1 MSLKGPEHSDTTLE
15 VTNMVQRLKYFVGGE
30 WRDSA
35 TEEWYPI
42 TNSSTGEVMAEAP
55 RCTAQEVD
63 GAVAAAQ
70 EAFGPWRDTPL
81 PQRVQVMFRLKER
94 LEANVHDLSVLLS
107 TEMGK
112 SYTEARGDVLKSIE
126 VVEIACA
133 LPMTM
138 QGDSLMNVS
147 RGFDTVTYREPL
159 GVFVGIAPW
168 NFPAM
173 IPMGWMMPLAVTTGN
188 TFVLK
193 AASFVPQ
200 TSMRIAELL
209 DDAGLPPGVF
219 NLVTCSR
226 HEAERLLTH
235 PDVRGVSF
243 VGSRAVGLHVYK
255 TATAAGKRVQAL
267 TEAKNHLVLRD
278 APIRATAQR
287 VINSAFGCAG
297 ERCMALPVVV
307 VEEAIADDFVAA
319 VAELAQ
325 QRKLGPAWEEST
337 ELGPLVNE
345 EHHGFVTEWIERS
358 IDEGAIPVLDG
369 RKVVVPGYESGYFL
383 GPTIFDHVTEDMA
396 CGRDEVFGPVLF
408 VKRVKDFDEG
418 VRLINASEFANGSS
432 VFTRSGY
439 HAREFARRIHAG
451 MVGVNVGIPVP
462 ISAFSFSGHKQSFF
476 GDLHVMG
483 RDGVAF
489 FTEVKAVTSYWFDEA
504 DLRGDKVGTWEGTI
518 SRT

>member
-1 MSLKGPEHSDTTLE
+1 
-15 VTNMVQRLKYFVGGE
+15 MVKRLRYFAGGE
-30 WRDSA
+30 WRESA
-35 TEEWYPI
+35 TDEWYPI

-55 RCTAQEVD
+55 RCTAEEVD
-63 GAVAAAQ
+63 EAVAAAVA
-70 EAFGPWRDTPL
+70 AFPEWRDTPL
-81 PQRVQVMFRLKER
+81 PQRTQVMFRLKER
-94 LEANVHDLSVLLS
+94 LEAELHDLSVLLS

-112 SYTEARGDVLKSIE
+112 SYAEARGDVLKAIE
-126 VVEIACA
+126 VVELACA
-133 LPMTM
+133 LPVTM

-209 DDAGLPPGVF
+209 HDSGLPPGVF

-243 VGSRAVGLHVYK
+243 VGSKAVGKHVY
-255 TATAAGKRVQAL
+255 ATAAGAGKRVQAL
-267 TEAKNHLVLRD
+267 TEAKNHALIMRD

-297 ERCMALPVVV
+297 ERCMALPVIV
-307 VEEAIADDFVAA
+307 VEEPIADELVATI
-319 VAELAQ
+319 AELAQ
-325 QRKLGPAWEEST
+325 QRRIGPAWEEST
-337 ELGPLVNE
+337 DMGPLVNE
-345 EHHGFVTEWIERS
+345 EHQRFVTRWIEQS
-358 IDEGAIPVLDG
+358 IDEGAVPVLDG
-369 RKVVVPGYESGYFL
+369 RKVTIPGYENGFFL
-383 GPTIFDHVTEDMA
+383 GPTVFDHVTQDMA
-396 CGRDEVFGPVLF
+396 CGRDEVFGPVLY
-408 VKRVKDFDEG
+408 VKRVADFDEG
-418 VRLINASEFANGSS
+418 VRVINESEFANGASI
-432 VFTRSGY
+432 FTQSGHY
-439 HAREFARRIHAG
+439 AREFARRIDGG

-462 ISAFSFSGHKQSFF
+462 ISVFPFSGHKSSFF

-489 FTEVKAVTSYWFDEA
+489 FTETKAVTSYWFDEA
-504 DLRGDKVGTWEGTI
+504 DLAGEKVGTWEGTI

>member
-1 MSLKGPEHSDTTLE
+1 MAE
-15 VTNMVQRLKYFVGGE
+15 RLKYFVGGE
-30 WRDSA
+30 WLDSA
-35 TEEWYPI
+35 TDEWYEI

-55 RCTAQEVD
+55 RCTADEVD
-63 GAVAAAQ
+63 AAVAAAKA
-70 EAFGPWRDTPL
+70 AFPAWRDTPL
-81 PQRVQVMFRLKER
+81 PQRVQVMYKLKEK
-94 LEANVHDLSVLLS
+94 LEANLHDLAVLLS

-112 SYTEARGDVLKSIE
+112 SYIEARGDVLKVIE
-126 VVEIACA
+126 VVELACA
-133 LPMTM
+133 LPVTM

-147 RGFDTVTYREPL
+147 RGFDTVSYREPL

-200 TSMRIAELL
+200 SSMRIAQLL
-209 DDAGLPPGVF
+209 HESGLPSGVF

-226 HEAERLLTH
+226 HEAEGLLTH
-235 PDVRGVSF
+235 PDVQGVSF
-243 VGSRAVGLHVYK
+243 VGSKAVGLHVYR

-267 TEAKNHLVLRD
+267 TEAKNHALVLRD
-278 APIRATAQR
+278 APIKATAQR

-297 ERCMALPVVV
+297 ERCMALPVIV
-307 VEEAIADDFVAA
+307 VEEEIADDLVAA
-319 VAELAQ
+319 IAELAK
-325 QRKLGPAWEEST
+325 QRKMGPAWEEST

-345 EHHGFVTEWIERS
+345 EHREFVAGWIERS
-358 IDEGAIPVLDG
+358 IDEGAELVLDG
-369 RKVVVPGYESGYFL
+369 RTATVPSYEGGFFM
-383 GPTIFDHVTEDMA
+383 GPTVFDHVTQEMA
-396 CGRDEVFGPVLF
+396 CGRDEVFGPVLY
-408 VKRVKDFDEG
+408 VKRVESFDEG
-418 VRLINASEFANGSS
+418 VEVINESEFANGASI
-432 VFTRSGY
+432 FTRSGY

-462 ISAFSFSGHKQSFF
+462 ISVFPFSGHKSSFF

-489 FTEVKAVTSYWFDEA
+489 FTETKAVTSYWFDEA
-504 DLRGDKVGTWEGTI
+504 DMRGDKVGTWEGTI

>member
-1 MSLKGPEHSDTTLE
+1 M
-15 VTNMVQRLKYFVGGE
+15 VTRLKYLVCGE
-30 WRDSA
+30 WRESA
-35 TEEWYPI
+35 TKEWYPI
-42 TNSSTGEVMAEAP
+42 TNSSTGEVIAEAP
-55 RCTAQEVD
+55 RCTAEEVD
-63 GAVAAAQ
+63 GAVAAAN

-81 PQRVQVMFRLKER
+81 PERVQVMFRLKER

-112 SYTEARGDVLKSIE
+112 TYGEARGDVLKAIE
-126 VVEIACA
+126 VVELACA
-133 LPMTM
+133 LPVTM

-173 IPMGWMMPLAVTTGN
+173 IPMGWMTPLAITTGN

-200 TSMRIAELL
+200 TAMRMAELL
-209 DDAGLPPGVF
+209 LDAGLPPGVF

-243 VGSRAVGLHVYK
+243 VGSRAVGKHVYA

-267 TEAKNHLVLRD
+267 TEAKNHALVLRD

-297 ERCMALPVVV
+297 ERCMALPVVA
-307 VEEAIADDFVAA
+307 VEEAIADDFVATIT
-319 VAELAQ
+319 ELARN
-325 QRKLGPAWEEST
+325 RKMGPAWDPAT
-337 ELGPLVNE
+337 ELGPLVNA
-345 EHHGFVTEWIERS
+345 EHKEFVTGWIDKSEG
-358 IDEGAIPVLDG
+358 EGAKLVLDG
-369 RKVVVPGYESGYFL
+369 RDAKVPGYEKGYFI
-383 GPTIFDHVTEDMA
+383 GPTIFDHVTENMA
-396 CGRDEVFGPVLF
+396 CGRDEVFGPVLYI
-408 VKRVKDFDEG
+408 KRVKDFDEG
-418 VRLINASEFANGSS
+418 VRLINSSEFANGSS

-439 HAREFARRIHAG
+439 HAREFARRIDGG

-462 ISAFSFSGHKQSFF
+462 ISVFPFSGHKDSFF

-489 FTEVKAVTSYWFDEA
+489 FTETKAVTSYWFDEN

>member
-1 MSLKGPEHSDTTLE
+1 M
-15 VTNMVQRLKYFVGGE
+15 VTRLKYLVGGE
-30 WRDSA
+30 WRESV
-35 TEEWYPI
+35 TKEWYPI
-42 TNSSTGEVMAEAP
+42 TNSSTGEVIAEAP
-55 RCTAQEVD
+55 RCTGEEVD
-63 GAVAAAQ
+63 GAVAAAN

-81 PQRVQVMFRLKER
+81 PERVQVMFRLKER

-112 SYTEARGDVLKSIE
+112 TYGEARGDVLKAIE
-126 VVEIACA
+126 VVELACA
-133 LPMTM
+133 LPVTM

-173 IPMGWMMPLAVTTGN
+173 IPMGWMTPLAITTGN

-200 TSMRIAELL
+200 TAMRMAELL
-209 DDAGLPPGVF
+209 LDAGLPPGVF

-243 VGSRAVGLHVYK
+243 VGSRAVGKHVYA

-267 TEAKNHLVLRD
+267 TEAKNHALVLRD

-297 ERCMALPVVV
+297 ERCMALPVVA
-307 VEEAIADDFVAA
+307 VEEAIADDFVATIT
-319 VAELAQ
+319 ELARN
-325 QRKLGPAWEEST
+325 RKMGPAWDPAT
-337 ELGPLVNE
+337 ELGPLVNA
-345 EHHGFVTEWIERS
+345 EHKEFVTGWIDKSEG
-358 IDEGAIPVLDG
+358 EGAKLVLDG
-369 RKVVVPGYESGYFL
+369 RDAKVPGYEKGYFI
-383 GPTIFDHVTEDMA
+383 GPTIFDHVTENMA
-396 CGRDEVFGPVLF
+396 CGRDEVFGPVLYI
-408 VKRVKDFDEG
+408 KRVKDFDEG
-418 VRLINASEFANGSS
+418 VRLINSSEFANGSS

-439 HAREFARRIHAG
+439 HAREFARRIDGG

-462 ISAFSFSGHKQSFF
+462 ISVFPFSGHKDSFF

-489 FTEVKAVTSYWFDEA
+489 FTETKAVTSYWFDEN

>member
-1 MSLKGPEHSDTTLE
+1 MAE
-15 VTNMVQRLKYFVGGE
+15 RLKYFVGGE
-30 WRDSA
+30 WLDSA
-35 TEEWYPI
+35 TDEWYEI

-55 RCTAQEVD
+55 RCTADEVD
-63 GAVAAAQ
+63 AAVAAAKA
-70 EAFGPWRDTPL
+70 AFPAWRDTPL
-81 PQRVQVMFRLKER
+81 SQRVQVMYKLKEK
-94 LEANVHDLSVLLS
+94 LEANLHDLSVLLS

-112 SYTEARGDVLKSIE
+112 SYTEARGDVLKVIE
-126 VVEIACA
+126 VVELACA
-133 LPMTM
+133 LPVTM

-200 TSMRIAELL
+200 SSMRIAQLL
-209 DDAGLPPGVF
+209 HESGLPSGVF

-226 HEAERLLTH
+226 HEAEGLLTH
-235 PDVRGVSF
+235 PDVKGVSF
-243 VGSRAVGLHVYK
+243 VGSKAVGLHVYK

-267 TEAKNHLVLRD
+267 TEAKNHALVLRD
-278 APIRATAQR
+278 APIKATAQR

-297 ERCMALPVVV
+297 ERCMALPVIA
-307 VEEAIADDFVAA
+307 VEEEIADDLVAA
-319 VAELAQ
+319 IAELAQ
-325 QRKLGPAWEEST
+325 QRKMGPAWEEST

-345 EHHGFVTEWIERS
+345 EHREFVGGWIERS
-358 IDEGAIPVLDG
+358 IEEGAELVLDG
-369 RKVVVPGYESGYFL
+369 REATVPGYEGGFFM
-383 GPTIFDHVTEDMA
+383 GPTVFDHVTPDMA
-396 CGRDEVFGPVLF
+396 CGRDEVFGPVLY

-418 VRLINASEFANGSS
+418 VELINESEFANGASI
-432 VFTRSGY
+432 FTRSGY
-439 HAREFARRIHAG
+439 HAREFSRRIHAG

-462 ISAFSFSGHKQSFF
+462 ISVFPFSGHKSSFF

-489 FTEVKAVTSYWFDEA
+489 FTETKAVTAYWFDEA

>member
-1 MSLKGPEHSDTTLE
+1 MAK
-15 VTNMVQRLKYFVGGE
+15 RLKYFVGGQ

-35 TEEWYPI
+35 TDEWYEI

-55 RCTAQEVD
+55 RCTAEEVD
-63 GAVAAAQ
+63 EAVAAAL
-70 EAFGPWRDTPL
+70 EAFPPWRDTPL
-81 PQRVQVMFRLKER
+81 PQRVQVMYRFKER
-94 LEANVHDLSVLLS
+94 LEANLHDLAILLS

-112 SYTEARGDVLKSIE
+112 TYGEARGDVLKVIE
-126 VVEIACA
+126 VVELACA
-133 LPMTM
+133 LPVTM

-147 RGFDTVTYREPL
+147 TGFDTVSYREPL

-173 IPMGWMMPLAVTTGN
+173 IPMGWMTPLAVTTGN

-200 TSMRIAELL
+200 TSMRVAELL
-209 DDAGLPPGVF
+209 HDSGLPAGVF

-226 HEAERLLTH
+226 DEAERLLIH
-235 PDVRGVSF
+235 RDVRGVSF
-243 VGSRAVGLHVYK
+243 VGSKAVGLHVYK

-267 TEAKNHLVLRD
+267 TEAKNHALVLRD

-297 ERCMALPVVV
+297 ERCMALPVIA
-307 VEEAIADDFVAA
+307 VEEVIAD
-319 VAELAQ
+319 ELVVTIADLAS
-325 QRKLGPAWEEST
+325 QRRIGPAWEPST
-337 ELGPLVNE
+337 DMGPLVND
-345 EHHGFVTEWIERS
+345 EHRQFVTRWIEKS
-358 IDEGAIPVLDG
+358 IDEGALPVLDG
-369 RKVVVPGYESGYFL
+369 RKLTVPGYENGFFL
-383 GPTIFDHVTEDMA
+383 GPTIFDHVTEEMA

-408 VKRVKDFDEG
+408 VKRVANFDEG
-418 VRLINASEFANGSS
+418 IELINRSEFANGAS

-439 HAREFARRIHAG
+439 HAREFARRINGG

-462 ISAFSFSGHKQSFF
+462 ISVFPFSGHKSSFF

-489 FTEVKAVTSYWFDEA
+489 FTETKTVTSYWFDED

-518 SRT
+518 SRA